1 MQICVWPLGLRKILK
16 VCGQV
21 PELPDQLPLTDNT
34 QLIASVLL
42 NKLYDDLSCDPERT
56 NFKDI
61 CEEYIKYVGI
71 APFLNQFRFQLSQI
85 LTNMCDFI
93 PHSMGSFCFSLRSKI
108 DPKDMDKT
116 IHAVNTISGLLQ
128 GPFDVGNALVGH
140 QGIMEMM
147 VALCGSERDVDQM
160 VAVEA
165 LIHSSSK
172 MSRASF
178 FITNGV
184 SLLKDIY
191 KKTKNE
197 KIKIRALVVSLHRKQ
212 VKY

>member
-1 MQICVWPLGLRKILK
+1 MQTCVWPPGLRKILK

-21 PELPDQLPLTDNT
+21 PELPEQLPLTENT

-42 NKLYDDLSCDPERT
+42 NKLYEDLSCDPERT

-61 CEEYIKYVGI
+61 CEEYIKYI
-71 APFLNQFRFQLSQI
+71 FWHIYESILQI
-85 LTNMCDFI
+85 LTHVFDLI
-93 PHSMGSFCFSLRSKI
+93 SHSMGSFSLSLRSKI

-147 VALCGSERDVDQM
+147 VALCGSEHDVDQM

-172 MSRASF
+172 MSWASF

-191 KKTKNE
+191 KKTNNE
-197 KIKIRALVVSLHRKQ
+197 KIKIRALVVSLHRGEL
-212 VKY
+212 